1 MAQETMKWS
10 PQQAAAL
17 DDVSRWLKSPGGQQ
31 VYRLFGY
38 AGSGKST
45 LAKHLA
51 ETSGGLTCFAAFT
64 GKAASVMRHK
74 GCPDATTI
82 HSLIYFVKQKSQAR
96 LVQMQEAL
104 RKLLEDPDSSQFDV
118 EKLEHSIRAEQDA
131 VKKPAFTLNPDAEIK
146 HADLVVID
154 ECSMV
159 GEDMA
164 MDLLSFGVPIL
175 VLGDPA
181 QLPPVRSAGFFTEH
195 KPDFMLTE
203 IHRQA
208 AESPI
213 LRLATRAR
221 KGLRLDVGK
230 YGDSEVLRARDFDN
244 TSLTTEQVIVGRNT
258 TRRRANAKR
267 RECLGFSGRYP
278 QDGDRVICLRNNHD
292 IGVLNGEIYTVET
305 AHAEDSFGDRMGLS
319 LVSEDG
325 DRQLY
330 VDAHLAP
337 FRGEDAPYWDKEAI
351 EMDFGY
357 AVTAHKAQGSG
368 WPSVVVVDE
377 SSVFRKDRHRWLYTA
392 ATRAIDK
399 LTVVLP

>member
-1 MAQETMKWS
+1 MKFS
-10 PQQAAAL
+10 PQQALAIDEVGA
-17 DDVSRWLKSPGGQQ
+17 WLKRRDQQ
-31 VYRLFGY
+31 IFRLFGY
-38 AGSGKST
+38 AGTGKT
-45 LAKHLA
+45 TIAKALA
-51 ETSGGLTCFAAFT
+51 EGLDSQFCAFT
-64 GKAASVMRHK
+64 GKAAHVLRSK
-74 GCPDATTI
+74 GCENATTI
-82 HSLIYFVKQKSQAR
+82 HSLIYQVRPRGAAR
-96 LVQMQEAL
+96 LRELMEELATL
-104 RKLLEDPDSSQFDV
+104 SDADPRRP
-118 EKLEHSIRAEQDA
+118 KLEREIEEEQTLA
-131 VKKPAFTLNPDAEIK
+131 KKPRFVLNRDSAIRTK
-146 HADLVVID
+146 DLVIVD

-159 GEDMA
+159 GAEMA
-164 MDLLSFGVPIL
+164 HDLLSFDVPVL

-377 SSVFRKDRHRWLYTA
+377 SSVFRQDRHRWAYTSI
-392 ATRAIDK
+392 TRAIDRV
-399 LTVVLP
+399 TVVLP